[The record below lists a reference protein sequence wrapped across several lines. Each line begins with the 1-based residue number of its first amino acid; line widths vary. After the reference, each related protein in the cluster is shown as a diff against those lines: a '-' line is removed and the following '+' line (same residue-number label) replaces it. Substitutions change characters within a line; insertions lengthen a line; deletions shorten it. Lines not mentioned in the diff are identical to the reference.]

1 MKKVIKAVENQIFV
15 SSENSEKVE
24 KKIDPKKMNYKDH
37 CCEIVREAIPYE
49 LANFIY
55 NYLLLKR
62 DAVEYMYSNNVVQ
75 EENALGLFGT
85 WKDQQIPNTYSHY
98 GDMVMETLLMKLL
111 PKMRELTG
119 LNLIP
124 CYAYTRLYK
133 KGDVLARHLD
143 RASCE
148 RSCTIHFGGEPWEI
162 SIDPTKQL
170 FVTDTIQH
178 PTHQEAVVKPNAP
191 KGISLVMKPGD
202 MLAYWGTHMEH
213 WREPFEGTNH
223 AQAFLHYN
231 DADGPFANQNL
242 YDKRPLLGVPSIGE
256 YQSAIGERRPEE
268 VRDFYKPTWDEE
280 LRNK

>member
-1 MKKVIKAVENQIFV
+1 MKKVIKAVKDQIFV
-15 SSENSEKVE
+15 SSEKSEKSEKVE

-55 NYLLLKR
+55 NYILLKR
-62 DAVEYMYSNNVVQ
+62 DAVEWMYKNNAIQ
-75 EENALGLFGT
+75 ENSLFGT

-98 GDMVMETLLMKLL
+98 ADMVMETLLMKLL
-111 PKMRELTG
+111 PKMREVTG

-124 CYAYTRLYK
+124 CYAYTRVYK
-133 KGDVLARHLD
+133 KGDVLTRHLD

-162 SIDPTKQL
+162 FIDPTKQNT
-170 FVTDTIQH
+170 VTNTIQH
-178 PTHQEAVVKPNAP
+178 STHQEAVVKPGAP
-191 KGISLVMKPGD
+191 KGISLIMKPGD

-242 YDKRPLLGVPSIGE
+242 YDKRPLLGIPPNRK
-256 YQSAIGERRPEE
+256 RR
-268 VRDFYKPTWDEE
+268 
-280 LRNK
+280 

>member
-1 MKKVIKAVENQIFV
+1 MKKVIKAVESQIFV
-15 SSENSEKVE
+15 SSEKSEKVE

-124 CYAYTRLYK
+124 CYAYTRVYK

-231 DADGPFANQNL
+231 DADGPFASQNL
-242 YDKRPLLGVPSIGE
+242 YDKRPLLGVPSIDEGTK
-256 YQSAIGERRPEE
+256 
-268 VRDFYKPTWDEE
+268 VRDFPQPTWAEE